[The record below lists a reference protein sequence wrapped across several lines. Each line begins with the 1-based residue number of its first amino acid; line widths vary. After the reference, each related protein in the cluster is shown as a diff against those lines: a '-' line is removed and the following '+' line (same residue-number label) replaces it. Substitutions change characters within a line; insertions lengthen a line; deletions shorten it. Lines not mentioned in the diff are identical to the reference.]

1 VLANG
6 TIVISSLEYFRRL
19 EEAEWAD
26 IGDPLEGASELTL
39 KGDFVIHE
47 NSSELAPINSANI
60 GLGMFKQFAAGSGGG
75 RIDMSGV
82 RFVHQVPNLFIYS
95 VSAGDI
101 GDLTA
106 RMCVNA
112 KRPYDACLGIADLA
126 MLQRTA
132 FGHGRVHNLDCAV
145 SDIFLP
151 GLIKAVE
158 YEPRSRDI
166 RQGQVI
172 EPSPFKKAERFG
184 GQSEVRVLFVP
195 KDGAGITE
203 QRLIIELPNP
213 ASTRSSGITERTTR
227 KARRN
232 PVPKHW
238 SSAEPAGMER
248 IEL

>member
-1 VLANG
+1 VTYYKFLDTKDIERVLVEG

-26 IGDPLEGASELTL
+26 IGDPLEGASELKL

-47 NSSELAPINSANI
+47 NSPELDLINSANV
-60 GLGMFKQFAAGSGGG
+60 GLGMFKQFAAVSGGG
-75 RIDMSGV
+75 TIDMSGA
-82 RFVHQVPNLFIYS
+82 RFVHQVPILFIFS
-95 VSAGDI
+95 VSTGAI
-101 GDLTA
+101 GDLTE

-112 KRPYDACLGIADLA
+112 KRPYDACLGIADLG

-132 FGHGRVHNLDCAV
+132 FGHGRVRNLNCAV

-151 GLIKAVE
+151 GLIRAVE

-166 RQGQVI
+166 RQGPVI

-195 KDGAGITE
+195 KDGVGITE
-203 QRLIIELPNP
+203 ERLIIKFRSTDRAPNRP
-213 ASTRSSGITERTTR
+213 RWKGLS
-227 KARRN
+227 
-232 PVPKHW
+232 
-238 SSAEPAGMER
+238 
-248 IEL
+248 